1 MRGNMIDC
9 CKFMVVAAATPE
21 QSAEILTRTFPL
33 LKKALS
39 EAIRAKD
46 HSETA
51 SITEAMSLNMPF
63 MNQQMISDLPD
74 IMMAVLGLV
83 KNLSNEIEKIYAEKE
98 MDDDLTE

>member
-1 MRGNMIDC
+1 L
-9 CKFMVVAAATPE
+9 
-21 QSAEILTRTFPL
+21 SRTFPL

-51 SITEAMSLNMPF
+51 SIAEALSLGMPF
-63 MNQQMISDLPD
+63 MNQQMIGELPD
-74 IMMAVLGLV
+74 MMMAVLGLV

-98 MDDDLTE
+98 IDDDLTE

>member
-1 MRGNMIDC
+1 M
-9 CKFMVVAAATPE
+9 
-21 QSAEILTRTFPL
+21 SRTFPL

-51 SITEAMSLNMPF
+51 SIAEALSLGMPF
-63 MNQQMISDLPD
+63 MNQQMIGELPD
-74 IMMAVLGLV
+74 MMMAVLGLV

>member
-1 MRGNMIDC
+1 L
-9 CKFMVVAAATPE
+9 
-21 QSAEILTRTFPL
+21 SRTFPL

-51 SITEAMSLNMPF
+51 SIAEALSLGMPF
-63 MNQQMISDLPD
+63 MNQQMIGELPD
-74 IMMAVLGLV
+74 MMMAVLGLV
-83 KNLSNEIEKIYAEKE
+83 KNLSNEIEMIYAEKE

>member
-1 MRGNMIDC
+1 L
-9 CKFMVVAAATPE
+9 
-21 QSAEILTRTFPL
+21 SRTFPL

-51 SITEAMSLNMPF
+51 SIAEALSLGMPF
-63 MNQQMISDLPD
+63 MNQQMIGELPD
-74 IMMAVLGLV
+74 MMMAVLGLV
-83 KNLSNEIEKIYAEKE
+83 KNLSDEIEKIYAEKE